1 MLVRRKRSLLH
12 RTVSESPPAIGDSL
26 RCTTNETS
34 EVRTGAAKVSVKAV
48 TNWWEYPL
56 GDYEQFTRNMVS
68 LLASTDATRGNI
80 QVIKTTIA
88 DVDKEIQVM
97 QLESESIEAFLAE
110 TPTEIGSECVRN
122 QLLRAPT
129 WRCG

>member
-1 MLVRRKRSLLH
+1 
-12 RTVSESPPAIGDSL
+12 
-26 RCTTNETS
+26 
-34 EVRTGAAKVSVKAV
+34 
-48 TNWWEYPL
+48 
-56 GDYEQFTRNMVS
+56 MVS
-68 LLASTDATRGNI
+68 LLASTDATGGNI

-97 QLESESIEAFLAE
+97 QLESESIVAFLAE

-122 QLLRAPT
+122 QFLHVPT

>member
-1 MLVRRKRSLLH
+1 
-12 RTVSESPPAIGDSL
+12 
-26 RCTTNETS
+26 
-34 EVRTGAAKVSVKAV
+34 
-48 TNWWEYPL
+48 
-56 GDYEQFTRNMVS
+56 MVS

-122 QLLRAPT
+122 QLLRVPT